1 MEKSIGLDKVNTAI
15 FISGTGSNLKNLI
28 KFSLSKKSPI
38 RINFVISNRIKAK
51 GLIYAKKY
59 NIKKKIY
66 SFKNKILDEKKTL
79 NDLKKNKIELIC
91 LAGFMKILSKNFI
104 RRFKGKIINIHPS
117 LLPKYK
123 GLNTHERALK
133 NKDKF
138 SGCTVHHVN
147 YKLDSGKIILQEKV
161 KINKNET
168 VTSLTKKVLK
178 LEHKIYPKAIKK
190 ILSTH

>member
-38 RINFVISNRIKAK
+38 RINFVLSNKMKAK
-51 GLIYAKKY
+51 GLMYAKKH

-66 SFKNKILDEKKTL
+66 SFKNKILDEKKIL

-168 VTSLTKKVLK
+168 VGRLTKKVLK

>member
-28 KFSLSKKSPI
+28 KFSLNKKSPI

-66 SFKNKILDEKKTL
+66 NLKNKILDEKKTL

-91 LAGFMKILSKNFI
+91 L
-104 RRFKGKIINIHPS
+104 
-117 LLPKYK
+117 
-123 GLNTHERALK
+123 
-133 NKDKF
+133 
-138 SGCTVHHVN
+138 
-147 YKLDSGKIILQEKV
+147 
-161 KINKNET
+161 
-168 VTSLTKKVLK
+168 VLWYYQK
-178 LEHKIYPKAIKK
+178 TL
-190 ILSTH
+190 